1 MYVWE
6 HPFFPQ
12 YYLPLSAVADG
23 VLTPIAEREGR
34 GLRYDVLGG
43 GRVASGAAVSFPDHP
58 IPELRDHVRFEFGA
72 MDAWFEEDE
81 EIIVHPRDPATRV
94 QTLPSSR
101 RVTVSVDGVVIADT
115 GRPTFLHETGL
126 PRRTYLPK
134 LDVRLDLLTPTTTSS
149 RCPYKGTARVLVG
162 HDPGRGACR
171 PGVELPDPAARIDGD
186 RRADRLLRRARR
198 RHGRRRRPA
207 PTGDQVQLMS
217 DHVLVIGGTGPTGIP
232 IVRGLVERG
241 HGSRSCTAARTSG
254 TRPRRRSCTS
264 TPIRTTPTHWPQ
276 RSTGAA
282 TTSSSRC
289 TAGCDASPS

>member
-1 MYVWE
+1 MTGHTVRISPSAKRVRVVFGGEVIADAPDGMYVWE

-34 GLRYDVLGG
+34 GLRCDVLGG

-149 RCPYKGTARVLVG
+149 RCPYKGTARYWSVTT
-162 HDPGRGACR
+162 PA
-171 PGVELPDPAARIDGD
+171 GV
-186 RRADRLLRRARR
+186 RADLAWSYPTPLRESMGIAGLIAFYDE
-198 RHGRRRRPA
+198 HVDVTVDGVALPRPV
-207 PTGDQVQLMS
+207 TKFS
-217 DHVLVIGGTGPTGIP
+217 
-232 IVRGLVERG
+232 
-241 HGSRSCTAARTSG
+241 
-254 TRPRRRSCTS
+254 
-264 TPIRTTPTHWPQ
+264 
-276 RSTGAA
+276 
-282 TTSSSRC
+282 
-289 TAGCDASPS
+289 